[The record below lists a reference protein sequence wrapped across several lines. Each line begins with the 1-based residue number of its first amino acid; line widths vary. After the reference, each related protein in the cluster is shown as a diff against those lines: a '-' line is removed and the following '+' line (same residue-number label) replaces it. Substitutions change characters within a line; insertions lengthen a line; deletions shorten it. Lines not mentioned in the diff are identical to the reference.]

1 MRIVEAVVNI
11 SEGRD
16 SRSLRK
22 LEEVIND
29 VPQAYLLGCD
39 EDYDHNRAVFTL
51 AGSPGAVLEAVWV
64 LFQRAIQ
71 LIDMRSHQG
80 VHPCLGAVDVIPFVP
95 SQEVSM
101 ADCQALASCLGDR
114 IGREC
119 SVPVFLYEAAATHRL
134 RRSLAAL
141 RKGGPEGLKKRMSS
155 DPLWKPDFGPSISH
169 PTAGVVAIGARDV
182 LIAFNVFLN
191 SPDLEA
197 ARSIAQRIRESSG
210 GLIGVKAL
218 GFYLAQRNQAQVSI
232 NLTDYKRTSMLDVFE
247 AVQLEARRVGLE
259 AVSSEIIGLAPV
271 EALDGAVSDEIGLE
285 GFGPERILE
294 DRIAQVIPDAN
305 P

>member
-16 SRSLRK
+16 SQSLRK
-22 LEEVIND
+22 LAEVID
-29 VPQAYLLGCD
+29 GVPQAHLLGCD
-39 EDYDHNRAVFTL
+39 EDYDHNRTVFTL
-51 AGSPGAVLEAVWV
+51 AGPPSAVLEAVWV

-71 LIDMRSHQG
+71 LIDMRAHQG
-80 VHPCLGAVDVIPFVP
+80 VHPRLGAVDLIPFVP
-95 SQEVSM
+95 FQEVSM
-101 ADCQALASCLGDR
+101 ADCQALASRLGDR
-114 IGREC
+114 VGREY
-119 SVPVFLYEAAATHRL
+119 SVPVFLYEAAATQGL

-141 RKGGPEGLKKRMSS
+141 RKGGPKGLERRMSS
-155 DPLWKPDFGPSISH
+155 DPLWKPDFGPSVSH

-197 ARSIAQRIRESSG
+197 ARGIARRIRESSG

-218 GFYLAQRNQAQVSI
+218 GFYLAQRNQAQVST
-232 NLTDYKRTSMLDVFE
+232 NLTDYKRTSMRDVFE

-259 AVSSEIIGLAPV
+259 AVSSEIIGLAPRG
-271 EALDGAVSDEIGLE
+271 ALDEAVSDEICLK
-285 GFGPERILE
+285 GFGPEKILE
-294 DRIAQVIPDAN
+294 DRIARVIPDFN